1 MFGEPAARQGE
12 HSVAIDNATGH
23 TMQTSTLRTSR
34 RNATRRPANAVGVGV
49 PAFQESVFDAA
60 QLPDEGAAVAD
71 ITAVSWADTA
81 PHRGYLV
88 AFARRRLMD
97 PALAEDLVHDVFE
110 AVASGRAVF
119 GGRSALRSWLV
130 AILKHKIVDLV
141 RQRVGHDSLD
151 TGGGHGGDD
160 DNDFGDG
167 FGFGLTCP
175 QPRPDEVAE
184 QRERLA
190 QTLARIQALP
200 DSLRQVVELR
210 LLRDAS
216 SDEVCQRLCITEQN
230 LFVRL
235 HRARKLL
242 AS

>member
-23 TMQTSTLRTSR
+23 TMHTSTLRTSL
-34 RNATRRPANAVGVGV
+34 RNAIKHPVSTVGVGV

-60 QLPDEGAAVAD
+60 QFPDDAAAVTD
-71 ITAVSWADTA
+71 ITPVSWADMA
-81 PHRGYLV
+81 PHRSYLV

-151 TGGGHGGDD
+151 TGGGHVGDD

-167 FGFGLTCP
+167 VGFGLTCP

-190 QTLARIQALP
+190 QTLQRIQALP

-216 SDEVCQRLCITEQN
+216 SDEVCKRLCITEQN